1 MKKIVFLFFIISA
14 VNSFSQNVRSVV
26 MDDVVKIIDSS
37 DSPLV
42 INFWAT
48 WCKPCIEEIS
58 FMEKQAG
65 LNKVKLILVS
75 LDFKED
81 YPANIKKFVA
91 QNKYTS
97 EILWLS
103 ETDADSF
110 CPKIDKRWEGAL
122 PATLFV
128 NRNKNYRN
136 FVGVQ
141 MSEEEFKAELKKLF

>member
-1 MKKIVFLFFIISA
+1 MKKIILLLFIVGA
-14 VNSFSQNVRSVV
+14 VNCFSQDIRSVM

-37 DSPLV
+37 DSPLI

-48 WCKPCIEEIS
+48 WCKPCIEEIPY
-58 FMEKQAG
+58 MEKQAE

-81 YPANIKKFVA
+81 YPENIKNFVA
-91 QNKYTS
+91 QNKYSS

-128 NRNKNYRN
+128 NRSKNCRS

-141 MSEEEFKAELKKLF
+141 MSEEKLKEELKKLL